1 MIEAGIDGLS
11 RGNNLVDMIRGLN
24 RLHFVLLDQG
34 ALARLAKLESWIRN
48 WWGDDLNSLSVRD
61 WFEYKGDNMLWSP
74 HLDAAETALEILL
87 GSRL

>member
-48 WWGDDLNSLSVRD
+48 WWGEILNILSAKY
-61 WFEYKGDNMLWSP
+61 WFEYKGDNLLWDP
-74 HLDAAETALEILL
+74 PPAAAETAL
-87 GSRL
+87 